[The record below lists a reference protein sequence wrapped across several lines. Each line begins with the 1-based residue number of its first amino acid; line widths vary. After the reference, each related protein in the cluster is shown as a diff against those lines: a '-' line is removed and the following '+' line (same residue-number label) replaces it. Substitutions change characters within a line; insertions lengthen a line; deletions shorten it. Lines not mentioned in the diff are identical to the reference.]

1 MPSFAASNF
10 LKVFFM
16 KRTLLS
22 LAATLCLVAGA
33 KAQTSYGLKAG
44 LNFAEYKV
52 KAGNTTFTSNATT
65 TFYLTGYADL
75 PVSSN
80 LSVQPG
86 ISLQGKG
93 GAASAEI
100 TANKAKD
107 ELMYI
112 EVPVN
117 FVYSIPTGNAGNIF
131 LGIGPYAGVG
141 IHVKTTEGSYSE
153 TGSFSDA
160 NLNTFAAGLNF
171 LTGFKFSSG
180 FLINGGYDL
189 GLTNI
194 MKNMR
199 GGTMKN
205 SVYSVGV
212 GFQF

>member
-1 MPSFAASNF
+1 
-10 LKVFFM
+10 M

-44 LNFAEYKV
+44 LNFAKV
-52 KAGNTTFTSNATT
+52 KTTEGSMSFTTDALT
-65 TFYLTGYADL
+65 TFYVTGYADL
-75 PVSSN
+75 PVSN
-80 LSVQPG
+80 NISVQPG

-93 GAASAEI
+93 GSLSEAYSDG
-100 TANKAKD
+100 KAKD
-107 ELMYI
+107 NLMYI

-131 LGIGPYAGVG
+131 LGAGPYAGFG
-141 IHVKTTEGSYSE
+141 IHAKTSNGNYSE
-153 TGSFSDA
+153 SGSFSDGD
-160 NLNTFAAGLNF
+160 LKSFAAGLNF
-171 LTGFKFSSG
+171 LTGFKFANG

-194 MKNMR
+194 LKDLQSISAKNR
-199 GGTMKN
+199 
-205 SVYSVGV
+205 VFSVGV